1 MAVIAVI
8 IFRVG
13 DLELDRIIVAFL
25 IAATL
30 FAIACFA
37 WFVFNSWDVRARNQR
52 RHQARR
58 NSLSCAVRSCGSW
71 DMPATGGVEM
81 KRPFRLISDTLFDP
95 PRWFGV

>member
-37 WFVFNSWDVRARNQR
+37 WFVFNS
-52 RHQARR
+52 
-58 NSLSCAVRSCGSW
+58 
-71 DMPATGGVEM
+71 
-81 KRPFRLISDTLFDP
+81 
-95 PRWFGV
+95 